1 MLAGE
6 LGEKYGKQHEYYNL
20 QTPAD
25 AIKLLCINYPA
36 LKQEL
41 VQAHHNGIGYKVIQ
55 GGAVMGYSEL
65 NLPFGSKPL
74 LVVPVITGA
83 GGSTGQILAGVGLV
97 AFSIATAGA
106 GAGFLGLGAGLTG
119 TIGASG
125 SLVAGGFVLGSA
137 ASVAIGSIG
146 ASLILGGTAN
156 LLSPQPSLGANRVKG
171 QGTRARGPGPEGIT
185 RGALGEQSYAFT
197 GPANTVGTGETLP
210 VIYGRVI
217 TGSHLLAAN
226 IDITDESDKLKQA
239 TQPPSLDTL
248 KVNGEA
254 LTRDL
259 NRAGGLKSRR
269 GIKRVK
275 GPDNDRDERMP
286 FNKTFGPND
295 NKPLA
300 IGKIYNNQNS
310 QKLKY
315 SKEKSDRKNIDV
327 LFEINTGLFA
337 RVGGEGTTKVDGFIT
352 YLIKLEIEEGAPD
365 ITVATAQVTIQGLI
379 NPSQNVRYGH
389 RLEMPKVSG
398 RDGDDLMLTVEIIDA
413 EVDEN
418 VSFSVQSYGYNLL
431 ASERLEP

>member
-1 MLAGE
+1 MQLVMLAGE

-36 LKQEL
+36 LQEDMM
-41 VQAHHNGIGYKVIQ
+41 QAHHNGIGYKVIQ
-55 GGAVMGYSEL
+55 GGAAMGYSEL

-83 GGSTGQILAGVGLV
+83 GGSTGQILAGVGL
-97 AFSIATAGA
+97 IALAIVNPAVGFGLGGA
-106 GAGFLGLGAGLTG
+106 VGFGAATGAGLGAT
-119 TIGASG
+119 
-125 SLVAGGFVLGSA
+125 LVAAGGTLGIGLVLS
-137 ASVAIGSIG
+137 
-146 ASLILGGTAN
+146 GTAN
-156 LLSPQPSLGANRVKG
+156 LISPQPDLNANRIKG
-171 QGTRARGPGPEGIT
+171 SGTRARGPGPEGIT

-259 NRAGGLKSRR
+259 NRAGGLISRR

-275 GPDNDRDERMP
+275 SKDGNRKKKMP
-286 FNKTFGPND
+286 FNKAFGPNE
-295 NKPLA
+295 NKSLVT
-300 IGKIYNNQNS
+300 GKIYNNKNIE
-310 QKLKY
+310 KLKY
-315 SKEKSDRKNIDV
+315 NEDLDFRKNIDV

-352 YLIKLEIEEGAPD
+352 YLITLEIEEGGPTIVA
-365 ITVATAQVTIQGLI
+365 ATAQVTIQGLI

-389 RLEMPKVSG
+389 RLKMPRIPN
-398 RDGDDLMLTVEIIDA
+398 RDGKDLVLTVEIIDA

-418 VSFSVQSYGYNLL
+418 VSFKVQSYGYNLL
-431 ASERLEP
+431 ATERLEA

>member
-1 MLAGE
+1 MQLVMLAGE

-36 LKQEL
+36 LQEDMM
-41 VQAHHNGIGYKVIQ
+41 QAHHNGIGYKVIQ
-55 GGAVMGYSEL
+55 GGAAMGYGEL

-97 AFSIATAGA
+97 AAS
-106 GAGFLGLGAGLTG
+106 FLFPGAGLFGAGSGIAALSGVSTAVGTG
-119 TIGASG
+119 ISAIGAG
-125 SLVAGGFVLGSA
+125 
-137 ASVAIGSIG
+137 
-146 ASLILGGTAN
+146 LILSGTAN
-156 LLSPQPSLGANRVKG
+156 LISPQLDLNANRVGK
-171 QGTRARGPGPEGIT
+171 GTRVRGPGPEGIT

-248 KVNGEA
+248 KVNGEE
-254 LTRDL
+254 LTTEL
-259 NRAGGLKSRR
+259 NRAGGLISRR
-269 GIKRVK
+269 GIKRVNSA
-275 GPDNDRDERMP
+275 DNDRDERMP
-286 FNKTFGPND
+286 FNKTFGPNGS
-295 NKPLA
+295 KPLA
-300 IGKIYNNQNS
+300 TGEIYNNKNS
-310 QKLKY
+310 SKLKY
-315 SKEKSDRKNIDV
+315 LEERKFRKEIDV

-352 YLIKLEIEEGAPD
+352 YLIKLEIEQGKPNV
-365 ITVATAQVTIQGLI
+365 TVATAQVTIQGLI

-389 RLEMPKVSG
+389 RLKMPGVPN
-398 RDGDDLMLTVEIIDA
+398 RNENDLMLTVEIIDA

-418 VSFSVQSYGYNLL
+418 VSFKVQSYGYNLL
-431 ASERLEP
+431 ADERLEP

>member
-36 LKQEL
+36 LQEDMM
-41 VQAHHNGIGYKVIQ
+41 QAHHNGIGYKVIQ
-55 GGAVMGYSEL
+55 GGAAMGYSEL

-97 AFSIATAGA
+97 AAALFLGPSLAIG
-106 GAGFLGLGAGLTG
+106 GPGFLGATFGTGTIGGVAASAIGTLGAGL
-119 TIGASG
+119 
-125 SLVAGGFVLGSA
+125 
-137 ASVAIGSIG
+137 
-146 ASLILGGTAN
+146 ILSGTAN
-156 LLSPQPSLGANRVKG
+156 LLSPQPSLNANRVKG

-259 NRAGGLKSRR
+259 NRAGGLISRR

-275 GPDNDRDERMP
+275 SKDPDREKKMP
-286 FNKTFGPND
+286 FNKAFGPNE
-295 NKPLA
+295 NKSLVA
-300 IGKIYNNQNS
+300 GKIYNNKSNE
-310 QKLKY
+310 KLKY

-398 RDGDDLMLTVEIIDA
+398 RDEDDLMLTVEIIDA

-418 VSFSVQSYGYNLL
+418 VSFKVQSYGYNLL
-431 ASERLEP
+431 ANERLES

>member
-55 GGAVMGYSEL
+55 GGAAMGYSEL

-97 AFSIATAGA
+97 AAAIVFAPV
-106 GAGFLGLGAGLTG
+106 GAGFLGIGGSGATAGIFSAGVSSAVG
-119 TIGASG
+119 T
-125 SLVAGGFVLGSA
+125 L
-137 ASVAIGSIG
+137 G
-146 ASLILGGTAN
+146 ASLILSGTAN
-156 LLSPQPSLGANRVKG
+156 LLSPQPSLGARRIG
-171 QGTRARGPGPEGIT
+171 EGTRARGPGPEGIT

-248 KVNGEA
+248 KVNGEE
-254 LTRDL
+254 LTTEL
-259 NRAGGLKSRR
+259 NRAGGLISRR
-269 GIKRVK
+269 GIRRVNSADGNRNK
-275 GPDNDRDERMP
+275 KMP
-286 FNKTFGPND
+286 FNKTFGPNES
-295 NKPLA
+295 KPLA
-300 IGKIYNNQNS
+300 TGEIYNNKNS
-310 QKLKY
+310 SKLKY
-315 SKEKSDRKNIDV
+315 LENVKDRKNIDV

-352 YLIKLEIEEGAPD
+352 YLIKLEIEEGKPD
-365 ITVATAQVTIQGLI
+365 VTVATAQVTIQGLI

-389 RLEMPKVSG
+389 RLKMPGVPN
-398 RDGDDLMLTVEIIDA
+398 RNEDDLMLTVEIIDA
-413 EVDEN
+413 EVHEN
-418 VSFSVQSYGYNLL
+418 ATFKVQAYGYNLL
-431 ASERLEP
+431 ADERLEP

>member
-36 LKQEL
+36 LQEDMM
-41 VQAHHNGIGYKVIQ
+41 QAHHNGIGYKVIQ
-55 GGAVMGYSEL
+55 GGAAMGYGEL

-97 AFSIATAGA
+97 AAS
-106 GAGFLGLGAGLTG
+106 FLFPGAGLFGAGSGIAALSGVSTAVGTG
-119 TIGASG
+119 ISAIGAG
-125 SLVAGGFVLGSA
+125 
-137 ASVAIGSIG
+137 
-146 ASLILGGTAN
+146 LILSGTAN
-156 LLSPQPSLGANRVKG
+156 LISPQLDLNANRVGK
-171 QGTRARGPGPEGIT
+171 GTRVRGPGPEGIT

-248 KVNGEA
+248 KVNGEE
-254 LTRDL
+254 LTTEL
-259 NRAGGLKSRR
+259 NRAGGLISRR
-269 GIKRVK
+269 GIKRVNSA
-275 GPDNDRDERMP
+275 DNDRDERMP
-286 FNKTFGPND
+286 FNKTFGPNGS
-295 NKPLA
+295 KPLA
-300 IGKIYNNQNS
+300 TGEIYNNKNS
-310 QKLKY
+310 SKLKY
-315 SKEKSDRKNIDV
+315 LEERKFRKEIDV

-352 YLIKLEIEEGAPD
+352 YLIKLEIEQGKPNV
-365 ITVATAQVTIQGLI
+365 TVATAQVTIQGLI

-389 RLEMPKVSG
+389 RLKMPGVPN
-398 RDGDDLMLTVEIIDA
+398 RNENDLMLTVEIIDA

-418 VSFSVQSYGYNLL
+418 VSFKVQSYGYNLL
-431 ASERLEP
+431 ADERLEP

>member
-36 LKQEL
+36 LQEDMM
-41 VQAHHNGIGYKVIQ
+41 QAHHNGIGYKVIQ
-55 GGAVMGYSEL
+55 GGAAMGYGEL

-97 AFSIATAGA
+97 AAAIVFAPAAAAG
-106 GAGFLGLGAGLTG
+106 GGFLGIGGSGAAAGIFSAGVSSTV
-119 TIGASG
+119 GA
-125 SLVAGGFVLGSA
+125 F
-137 ASVAIGSIG
+137 G
-146 ASLILGGTAN
+146 ASLILSGVAN
-156 LLSPQPSLGANRVKG
+156 LISPQLDLNASRVGK
-171 QGTRARGPGPEGIT
+171 GTRVRGPGPEGIT

-226 IDITDESDKLKQA
+226 IDITDKSDKLKQA
-239 TQPPSLDTL
+239 TQRPSLDTL
-248 KVNGEA
+248 KVNGEE
-254 LTRDL
+254 LTTEL
-259 NRAGGLKSRR
+259 NRAGGLVSRR
-269 GIKRVK
+269 GIRRVNSA
-275 GPDNDRDERMP
+275 DSDRDRRMP
-286 FNKTFGPND
+286 FNKTFGPNE

-300 IGKIYNNQNS
+300 TGEIYNNKNS
-310 QKLKY
+310 SKLKY
-315 SKEKSDRKNIDV
+315 LEERKFRKEIDV

-337 RVGGEGTTKVDGFIT
+337 RVGGEGTTKIDGFIT
-352 YLIKLEIEEGAPD
+352 YLIKLEIEEGKPD
-365 ITVATAQVTIQGLI
+365 VTVATAQVTIQGLI

-389 RLEMPKVSG
+389 RLKMPGVPN
-398 RDGDDLMLTVEIIDA
+398 RNENDLMLTVEIIDA
-413 EVDEN
+413 EVHEN
-418 VSFSVQSYGYNLL
+418 ATFKVQAYGYNLL
-431 ASERLEP
+431 ADERLEP

>member
-1 MLAGE
+1 MQLVLLAGE

-36 LKQEL
+36 LQEDMM
-41 VQAHHNGIGYKVIQ
+41 QAHHDGVGYKVIQ
-55 GGAVMGYSEL
+55 GDAAMGYSEL

-97 AFSIATAGA
+97 AAS
-106 GAGFLGLGAGLTG
+106 FLFPGAGLF
-119 TIGASG
+119 GASMG
-125 SLVAGGFVLGSA
+125 VFGPLAPATIATLTTVGTGISA
-137 ASVAIGSIG
+137 IG
-146 ASLILGGTAN
+146 ASLILSGTAN
-156 LLSPQPSLGANRVKG
+156 LLSPQPSLDANRVKG

-226 IDITDESDKLKQA
+226 LDITDESDKLKQA
-239 TQPPSLDTL
+239 TQLPSLDTL
-248 KVNGEA
+248 KVNGEE

-259 NRAGGLKSRR
+259 NRAGGLISRR

-275 GPDNDRDERMP
+275 GKDDDRKERMP
-286 FNKTFGPND
+286 FNKTFGPNE
-295 NKPLA
+295 NKSLVT
-300 IGKIYNNQNS
+300 GEIYNNKNIA
-310 QKLKY
+310 KLKY
-315 SKEKSDRKNIDV
+315 NKDLDFRKNIDV

-337 RVGGEGTTKVDGFIT
+337 RAGGEGTTKVDGFIT
-352 YLIKLEIEEGAPD
+352 YLITLEIKEGGPT
-365 ITVATAQVTIQGLI
+365 IVVATAQVTIQGLI

-389 RLEMPKVSG
+389 RLKMPRISD
-398 RDGDDLMLTVEIIDA
+398 RDGKDLVLTVEIIDA

-418 VSFSVQSYGYNLL
+418 VSFKVQSYGYNLL
-431 ASERLEP
+431 ANERLES

>member
-41 VQAHHNGIGYKVIQ
+41 VQAHRNGIGYKVIQ
-55 GGAVMGYSEL
+55 GGAAMGYSEL

-97 AFSIATAGA
+97 AAALFLGPSAAIG
-106 GAGFLGLGAGLTG
+106 GAGFLGATFGTG
-119 TIGASG
+119 TIGG
-125 SLVAGGFVLGSA
+125 IA
-137 ASVAIGSIG
+137 ASAIGTLG
-146 ASLILGGTAN
+146 ASLILSGTAN
-156 LLSPQPSLGANRVKG
+156 LLSPQPSLGARRIG
-171 QGTRARGPGPEGIT
+171 EGTRARGPGPEGIT

-239 TQPPSLDTL
+239 TQLPSLDTL

-259 NRAGGLKSRR
+259 NRAGGLISRR
-269 GIKRVK
+269 GIERVK
-275 GPDNDRDERMP
+275 SKDDDREKKMP
-286 FNKTFGPND
+286 FNKAFGPNE

-300 IGKIYNNQNS
+300 TGEIYNNKNS
-310 QKLKY
+310 SKLKY
-315 SKEKSDRKNIDV
+315 REERKFRKEIDV

-352 YLIKLEIEEGAPD
+352 YLIKLEIEEGKPD
-365 ITVATAQVTIQGLI
+365 VTVATAQVTIQGLI

-389 RLEMPKVSG
+389 RLKMPGIPG
-398 RDGDDLMLTVEIIDA
+398 RDRDDFMLTVEIIDA

-418 VSFSVQSYGYNLL
+418 VSFKVQSYGYNLL
-431 ASERLEP
+431 ANERLEP

>member
-36 LKQEL
+36 LQEDMM
-41 VQAHHNGIGYKVIQ
+41 QAHHNGIGYKVVQ
-55 GGAVMGYSEL
+55 GGAAMGYSEL

-83 GGSTGQILAGVGLV
+83 GGSTGQILVGVGLV
-97 AFSIATAGA
+97 AAS
-106 GAGFLGLGAGLTG
+106 FLFPGAGLFGAGPGIAALSGVSTAVGTG
-119 TIGASG
+119 ISAIGAG
-125 SLVAGGFVLGSA
+125 
-137 ASVAIGSIG
+137 
-146 ASLILGGTAN
+146 LILSGAAN
-156 LLSPQPSLGANRVKG
+156 LISPQPSLNANRVKG

-239 TQPPSLDTL
+239 TQLPSLDTL

-259 NRAGGLKSRR
+259 NRAGGLISRR

-275 GPDNDRDERMP
+275 SKDDDREKKMP
-286 FNKTFGPND
+286 FNKAFGPNE

-300 IGKIYNNQNS
+300 TGEIYNNKNIE
-310 QKLKY
+310 KLKY
-315 SKEKSDRKNIDV
+315 NKDLDFRKNIDV

-352 YLIKLEIEEGAPD
+352 YLVSLEIREGGP
-365 ITVATAQVTIQGLI
+365 TVVVATAQVTIQGLI

-389 RLEMPKVSG
+389 RFKMPRITD
-398 RDGDDLMLTVEIIDA
+398 RDGKDLVLTVEIIDA
-413 EVDEN
+413 EIDEN
-418 VSFSVQSYGYNLL
+418 VSFKAQSYGYNLL
-431 ASERLEP
+431 ANERLEA

>member
-36 LKQEL
+36 LQEDMM
-41 VQAHHNGIGYKVIQ
+41 QAHHNGIGYKVIQ
-55 GGAVMGYSEL
+55 GGAAMGYGEL

-97 AFSIATAGA
+97 AAS
-106 GAGFLGLGAGLTG
+106 FLFPGAGLFGAGSGIAALSGVSTAVGTG
-119 TIGASG
+119 ISAIGAG
-125 SLVAGGFVLGSA
+125 
-137 ASVAIGSIG
+137 
-146 ASLILGGTAN
+146 LILSGTAN
-156 LLSPQPSLGANRVKG
+156 LISPQLDLNANRVGK
-171 QGTRARGPGPEGIT
+171 GTRVRGPGPEGIT

-210 VIYGRVI
+210 VIYGRGI

-248 KVNGEA
+248 KVNGEE
-254 LTRDL
+254 LTTEL
-259 NRAGGLKSRR
+259 NRAGGLISRR
-269 GIKRVK
+269 GIKRVNSA
-275 GPDNDRDERMP
+275 DNDRDERMP
-286 FNKTFGPND
+286 FNKTFGPNGS
-295 NKPLA
+295 KPLA
-300 IGKIYNNQNS
+300 TGEIYNNKNS
-310 QKLKY
+310 SKLKY
-315 SKEKSDRKNIDV
+315 LEERKFRKEIDV

-352 YLIKLEIEEGAPD
+352 YLIKLEIEQGKPNV
-365 ITVATAQVTIQGLI
+365 TVATAQVTIQGLI

-389 RLEMPKVSG
+389 RLKMPGVPN
-398 RDGDDLMLTVEIIDA
+398 RNENDLMLTVEIIDA

-418 VSFSVQSYGYNLL
+418 VSFKVQSYGYNLL
-431 ASERLEP
+431 ADERLEP

>member
-36 LKQEL
+36 LQEDMM
-41 VQAHHNGIGYKVIQ
+41 QAHHNGIGYKVIQ
-55 GGAVMGYSEL
+55 GGAAMGYSEL

-97 AFSIATAGA
+97 AAALFLGPSLAIG
-106 GAGFLGLGAGLTG
+106 GPGFLGATFGTGTIGGVAASAIGTLGAGL
-119 TIGASG
+119 
-125 SLVAGGFVLGSA
+125 
-137 ASVAIGSIG
+137 
-146 ASLILGGTAN
+146 ILSGTAN
-156 LLSPQPSLGANRVKG
+156 LLSPQPSLNANRVKG

-259 NRAGGLKSRR
+259 NRAGGLISRR

-275 GPDNDRDERMP
+275 SKDPDREKKMP
-286 FNKTFGPND
+286 FNKAFGPNE
-295 NKPLA
+295 NKSLVA
-300 IGKIYNNQNS
+300 GKIYNNKNNE
-310 QKLKY
+310 KLKY

-398 RDGDDLMLTVEIIDA
+398 RDEDDLMLTVEIIDA

-418 VSFSVQSYGYNLL
+418 VSFKVQSYGYNLL
-431 ASERLEP
+431 ANERLES

>member
-97 AFSIATAGA
+97 AAALFLGPSAAIG
-106 GAGFLGLGAGLTG
+106 GAGFLGATFGTG
-119 TIGASG
+119 TIGG
-125 SLVAGGFVLGSA
+125 IA
-137 ASVAIGSIG
+137 ASAIGTLG
-146 ASLILGGTAN
+146 ASLILSGTAN
-156 LLSPQPSLGANRVKG
+156 LLSPQPSLGARRIG
-171 QGTRARGPGPEGIT
+171 EGTRARGPGPEGIT

>member
-36 LKQEL
+36 LQEDMM
-41 VQAHHNGIGYKVIQ
+41 QAHHNGIGYKVIQ
-55 GGAVMGYSEL
+55 GGAAMGYSEL

-83 GGSTGQILAGVGLV
+83 GGSTGQILVGVGLV
-97 AFSIATAGA
+97 AASFLIPGAGLFGTSFLAGA
-106 GAGFLGLGAGLTG
+106 GTLAGATALSIAGTAAG
-119 TIGASG
+119 TIGVG
-125 SLVAGGFVLGSA
+125 
-137 ASVAIGSIG
+137 
-146 ASLILGGTAN
+146 LILSGTAN
-156 LLSPQPSLGANRVKG
+156 LISPQLDLNANRVGK
-171 QGTRARGPGPEGIT
+171 GTRARGPGPEGIT

-248 KVNGEA
+248 KVNGEE
-254 LTRDL
+254 LTTEL
-259 NRAGGLKSRR
+259 NRAGGLVSRR
-269 GIKRVK
+269 GIRRVNS
-275 GPDNDRDERMP
+275 PDGDRDRRMP
-286 FNKTFGPND
+286 FNKTFGPNE

-300 IGKIYNNQNS
+300 TGEIYNNKDS
-310 QKLKY
+310 SKLRYLQEKKFR
-315 SKEKSDRKNIDV
+315 KEIDV

-352 YLIKLEIEEGAPD
+352 YQIKLEIKEGKPD

-389 RLEMPKVSG
+389 RFKMPGISN
-398 RDGDDLMLTVEIIDA
+398 RDRDDLMLTVEIIDA
-413 EVDEN
+413 EVHEN
-418 VSFSVQSYGYNLL
+418 ATFKVQSYGYNLL
-431 ASERLEP
+431 ADERLES

>member
-1 MLAGE
+1 MQLVLLAGE

-36 LKQEL
+36 LQEDMM
-41 VQAHHNGIGYKVIQ
+41 QAHRDGVGYKVIQ
-55 GGAVMGYSEL
+55 GDAAMGYNEL

-97 AFSIATAGA
+97 AAS
-106 GAGFLGLGAGLTG
+106 FLFPGAGLFGASMGVFGPLAPATIATLTTVGTG
-119 TIGASG
+119 ISAIGAG
-125 SLVAGGFVLGSA
+125 
-137 ASVAIGSIG
+137 
-146 ASLILGGTAN
+146 LILSGTAN
-156 LLSPQPSLGANRVKG
+156 LLSPQPSLDANRVKG

-226 IDITDESDKLKQA
+226 LDITDESDKLKQA

-248 KVNGEA
+248 KVNGEE

-259 NRAGGLKSRR
+259 NRAGGLISRR

-275 GPDNDRDERMP
+275 SKDGNRKKRMP
-286 FNKTFGPND
+286 FNKAFGPNE
-295 NKPLA
+295 NKSLVT
-300 IGKIYNNQNS
+300 GKIYNNKNIE
-310 QKLKY
+310 KLKY
-315 SKEKSDRKNIDV
+315 NKDLEFRKNIDV

-352 YLIKLEIEEGAPD
+352 YLITLEIKEGGPT
-365 ITVATAQVTIQGLI
+365 IVVATAQVTIQGLI

-389 RLEMPKVSG
+389 RFKMPRISD
-398 RDGDDLMLTVEIIDA
+398 RDGKDLVLTVEIIDA

-418 VSFSVQSYGYNLL
+418 VSFKVQSYGYNLL
-431 ASERLEP
+431 ANERLEP